1 MIQQNIHPSLRQ
13 SMINEALDYHQNMNS
28 VVFGRTSRNLQEYA
42 RESGKTDPSPKDVLV
57 EGTIRQKIGEISTQI
72 QRLNQQLNYAAN
84 PVPAPAPIVG
94 SGTTSSKQ
102 LTDVIN
108 PLMQIQDAP
117 SSTYMPPGTE
127 AEMRQL
133 ANARSLPSY
142 LEEDIPDAPGDFE
155 RESRIQELRDLQ
167 PGEERDNGDGSY
179 SYRTASG
186 SLGIGYYPEGSEG
199 EEYLSEGE
207 IPRGFPGSVSEG
219 SVRSQAPS
227 DFNRSDYTRPTG
239 FPGSSHGDSQPEP
252 IAPGPVFSSSPNAS
266 DSSKLH
272 IVVDNSLAAIISG
285 YNNLVEY
292 IELQKQQRA
301 FSQQDEAN
309 TSQQLAELV
318 QPLKML
324 IANAAVAKQ
333 GATRDL
339 LDYTRIYNVIS
350 ALINRIKSSPPFL
363 KVPTGI
369 LTEKLPIRED
379 IIQAKN
385 YNPDKASNS
394 AYLEQLVSKIR
405 QEFDFVVR
413 TSPKSPL
420 EKEARELKLK
430 ELETAYQKVVKAG
443 YRKSEEVLGDLQGYD
458 EALRQRDTTELI
470 RQDYEEGKELTE
482 DKFAE
487 LDGINRRRDE
497 AVGILNNNTRLL
509 EDDFRELTKIL
520 RTKGSMSEMRD
531 MILDQREAAASPRAN
546 ADHHRN
552 VLLLTDNLQELE
564 RKVSDIRQGILINAT
579 RIENIRAD
587 IALADAY
594 LNDHDLTLDQ
604 RKELEDTVEESYQD
618 LIENEQ
624 AVEKLQGVLN
634 KWDPVKEEDIRGIKK
649 YHTTKALEQRVE
661 GDTRR
666 EKLAPVKA
674 KYKGNFPTFLGDG
687 MPSLPKASSD
697 DKPKT
702 GGHVHKK
709 SSDPFGDNSELA
721 PYLTKYLRPSKHR
734 QDVPEVISSSEES
747 SDEDDGVPIKKKV
760 GLGKKKVAKVVEDF
774 EIIVTAPKAEK
785 GFLLAKKTPKRTGG
799 KKKKAETLIATKPVE
814 DLWFM

>member
-72 QRLNQQLNYAAN
+72 QRLNQQLNYATN
-84 PVPAPAPIVG
+84 PTPAPAPIVG

-117 SSTYMPPGTE
+117 SRGSPEVSATYMPPGTE

-133 ANARSLPSY
+133 ANAPSLPSY

-155 RESRIQELRDLQ
+155 RESRIQELQELQ
-167 PGEERDNGDGSY
+167 PGEERDNGDGTY
-179 SYRTASG
+179 TYRTATG
-186 SLGIGYYPEGSEG
+186 SLRIGYYPEGSEEESSYRTDYGSEG

-207 IPRGFPGSVSEG
+207 IPRYAPRGFPRSVSEG

-272 IVVDNSLAAIISG
+272 IVVDNSLAAIVSG

-394 AYLEQLVSKIR
+394 AYLDQLVSKIR

-458 EALRQRDTTELI
+458 EAQRQRDTTELI
-470 RQDYEEGKELTE
+470 RQDYEEGKEVAE

-509 EDDFRELTKIL
+509 EEDCREIVEIL
-520 RTKGSMSEMRD
+520 RTKGSISEIRD
-531 MILDQREAAASPRAN
+531 RILDQREAAASPRAKE
-546 ADHHRN
+546 DHHRN
-552 VLLLTDNLQELE
+552 VLRLTDQLRELE
-564 RKVSDIRQGILINAT
+564 SKVSDMRQGIQINAT

-587 IALADAY
+587 IDLADAY
-594 LNDHDLTLDQ
+594 LNDHDLTPGQ
-604 RKELEDTVEESYQD
+604 RKELEDTVEE
-618 LIENEQ
+618 
-624 AVEKLQGVLN
+624 
-634 KWDPVKEEDIRGIKK
+634 
-649 YHTTKALEQRVE
+649 
-661 GDTRR
+661 
-666 EKLAPVKA
+666 
-674 KYKGNFPTFLGDG
+674 
-687 MPSLPKASSD
+687 
-697 DKPKT
+697 
-702 GGHVHKK
+702 
-709 SSDPFGDNSELA
+709 
-721 PYLTKYLRPSKHR
+721 
-734 QDVPEVISSSEES
+734 
-747 SDEDDGVPIKKKV
+747 
-760 GLGKKKVAKVVEDF
+760 
-774 EIIVTAPKAEK
+774 
-785 GFLLAKKTPKRTGG
+785 KKTRP
-799 KKKKAETLIATKPVE
+799 
-814 DLWFM
+814 